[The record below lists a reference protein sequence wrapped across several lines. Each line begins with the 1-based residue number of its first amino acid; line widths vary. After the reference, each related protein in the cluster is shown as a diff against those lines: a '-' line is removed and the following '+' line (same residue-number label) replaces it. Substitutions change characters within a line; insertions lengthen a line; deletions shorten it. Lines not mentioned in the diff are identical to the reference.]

1 MNKKVSVIIILSII
15 LSLSG
20 IILINNNNNK
30 KEMPIYRSSAMWLYD
45 TSTPEEAIGISQ
57 YAFVAK
63 VNKVLR
69 TEYKNP
75 IEVEISAD
83 GKETKT
89 IYSPY
94 TIYEITII
102 DNIKGSLV
110 TNKPIE
116 FMHYGGINK
125 DEDSYTFL
133 DNGKMLVPG
142 NYYILLPSVWNDEN
156 ILEVSEPSR
165 IIELGKNLKS
175 STSVN
180 SINLYKKAYINQI
193 IPEDFK
199 SNPNIS
205 KYDVNYTQ

>member
-1 MNKKVSVIIILSII
+1 
-15 LSLSG
+15 
-20 IILINNNNNK
+20 
-30 KEMPIYRSSAMWLYD
+30 
-45 TSTPEEAIGISQ
+45 
-57 YAFVAK
+57 
-63 VNKVLR
+63 
-69 TEYKNP
+69 
-75 IEVEISAD
+75 
-83 GKETKT
+83 
-89 IYSPY
+89 
-94 TIYEITII
+94 
-102 DNIKGSLV
+102 
-110 TNKPIE
+110 
-116 FMHYGGINK
+116 MHYGGINK